1 MQNLSAQLS
10 QQGLNLEMYCQF
22 LSTTEEDLRTECRAN
37 AVNAVKLEA
46 AIEEIVSIENLEATE
61 EEIDEAVDVVARQNR
76 MTVEELKP
84 YFNAEFKQAI
94 VRSILTGKVM
104 SLIREHATV
113 TVTEN

>member
-1 MQNLSAQLS
+1 M
-10 QQGLNLEMYCQF
+10 
-22 LSTTEEDLRTECRAN
+22 
-37 AVNAVKLEA
+37 
-46 AIEEIVSIENLEATE
+46 EATE
-61 EEIDEAVDVVARQNR
+61 AEMDEAVDVVARQNH

-84 YFNAEFKQAI
+84 YFNAEFQQAV